1 MRTDTPHTIMII
13 PHGMPRTA
21 PPSSAACATSR
32 LAEAANAE
40 SPRLEVQCQR
50 ANNRR
55 GDDDDRQLLRGL
67 QWFWGL
73 TLV

>member
-13 PHGMPRTA
+13 PHRHASHCRAIVRGVRDEQNGGGRECGEPKV
-21 PPSSAACATSR
+21 
-32 LAEAANAE
+32 
-40 SPRLEVQCQR
+40 EVQCQR
-50 ANNRR
+50 ANNPR
-55 GDDDDRQLLRGL
+55 GEDDYRQLLREL